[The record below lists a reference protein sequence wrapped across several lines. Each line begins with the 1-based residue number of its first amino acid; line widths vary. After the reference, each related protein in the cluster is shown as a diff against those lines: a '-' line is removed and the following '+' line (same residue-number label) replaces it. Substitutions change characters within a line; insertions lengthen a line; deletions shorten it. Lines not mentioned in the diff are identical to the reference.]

1 MVVAV
6 DQFLTKISND
16 GEGLRGY
23 NSVIQFHF
31 KDIDETVSVSFEGT
45 SASIIEG
52 VEHPACKII
61 VSTQN
66 FEKLT
71 NGQLNPQTA
80 FLMGKLKAKG
90 DMSHLLK
97 LSQILSYYA

>member
-1 MVVAV
+1 MSNAV

-23 NSVIQFHF
+23 NAIIQFHF
-31 KDIDETVSVSFEGT
+31 KDEDETVNVSFEGT
-45 SASIIEG
+45 EAKIAEQ
-52 VEHPACKII
+52 VKHPDCKII
-61 VSTQN
+61 VSSKN

-90 DMSHLLK
+90 DMSHLLR